1 MNPQSLPGPLKVAIL
16 IQSLGKDVSDQLLL
30 KFDSK
35 EREIIQTQ
43 ITQLD
48 DVSPELTESVAKEFA
63 SRGLVAASSPE
74 KLPVPRAATKQE
86 GSALESDY
94 QSAELRALQSL
105 DAQNVLEL
113 IGDEHP
119 QTIAMILVH
128 LKTDVAGDVLARLS
142 DEVKA
147 DVAMRI
153 ASLDKVKSDMV
164 GMLDRVFE
172 DLLKTK
178 ESSATHETGGVRCL
192 AEILNQMSEGSG
204 EGILSEIE
212 ESDPELAAQIKQRMF
227 VFEDLTKVDDQGLQK
242 VLRGVETRE
251 LAMALKA
258 ASQEVKDKIFKNMSE
273 RAAEILKEE
282 METLGPVRMKEV
294 EDAQQIVTKIV
305 QAKEAKGELIVSG
318 RKGDDLIE

>member
-1 MNPQSLPGPLKVAIL
+1 MTE
-16 IQSLGKDVSDQLLL
+16 QLLL
-30 KFDSK
+30 KFDS
-35 EREIIQTQ
+35 EEQEIIKTHL
-43 ITQLD
+43 TKLGE
-48 DVSPELTESVAKEFA
+48 VSPEVAESVAQEFT
-63 SRGLVAASSPE
+63 SRGLATSSTS
-74 KLPVPRAATKQE
+74 KAMPVPAGAAKQE
-86 GSALESDY
+86 ESSSHSDY
-94 QSAELRALQSL
+94 ESAELRALQSL
-105 DAQNVLEL
+105 DAENVAEL

-142 DEVKA
+142 DEVKS

-164 GMLDRVFE
+164 GMLNRVFE
-172 DLLKTK
+172 NLLKTK
-178 ESSATHETGGVRCL
+178 KASATHETGGVRCL

-212 ESDPELAAQIKQRMF
+212 ESDSELAAQIKQLMF
-227 VFEDLTKVDDQGLQK
+227 VFEDLIKVDDQGLQK

-258 ASQEVKDKIFKNMSE
+258 ASEAVKDKVFKNMSE

-294 EDAQQIVTKIV
+294 EDAQQIITKIV